1 VVKDNKTSDLIE
13 RIINLI
19 KFGIYE
25 TAISEIKQELKVV
38 SIVGR

>member
-25 TAISEIKQELKVV
+25 TAISEIK
-38 SIVGR
+38 